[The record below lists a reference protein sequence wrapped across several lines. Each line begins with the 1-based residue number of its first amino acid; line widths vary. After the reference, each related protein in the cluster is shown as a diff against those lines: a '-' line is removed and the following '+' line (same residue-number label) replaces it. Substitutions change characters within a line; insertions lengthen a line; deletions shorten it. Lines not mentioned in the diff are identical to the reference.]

1 MAGAGAPRG
10 LPGERPPSGGGGGR
24 GAASAGT
31 GSTEPGD
38 VVQHRHLLRA
48 EPGHVP
54 VVASATAA
62 GRHRRRRP
70 GPYRS
75 ETRGREPSLTGYR
88 EDLCVACDGP
98 GHRAGTA
105 AHVCASR
112 EGPRAARGRAGGG
125 SRRESSCVRS
135 VGGRECAVGGEP
147 GGGRVRPCRLRTCSG
162 TESSVPIAREE
173 GNRSRRARGECGGRR
188 PAAGCRGRATASVR
202 RGSAYLG
209 GGEQALTGTSS
220 RRSPG
225 TWHVAPVRENRGPD
239 STAGRRV
246 PGPVRSVHRTPGTA
260 GASRWLGSVQG
271 VHSVLRRGRPLL
283 HGGPAASTAVRPGP
297 DRGEAAPQRGKTPRA
312 GSWGCWASPAAPRGG
327 RPAAWEP
334 DGRGHPRR
342 GTRRRLRRPRGR
354 RGGRANAAG
363 PAGGRPPASRGSQP
377 GREPPGGRRVEPES
391 PRRGARPAARRPRAR
406 RAG

>member
-10 LPGERPPSGGGGGR
+10 VPGERPPSGGGWRTRSCVRRHGVR
-24 GAASAGT
+24 GA
-31 GSTEPGD
+31 
-38 VVQHRHLLRA
+38 
-48 EPGHVP
+48 
-54 VVASATAA
+54 
-62 GRHRRRRP
+62 RRRRP
-70 GPYRS
+70 AS
-75 ETRGREPSLTGYR
+75 PS
-88 EDLCVACDGP
+88 P
-98 GHRAGTA
+98 
-105 AHVCASR
+105 ASGA
-112 EGPRAARGRAGGG
+112 GPRPGRRERHCRRSSGADGQVRTGQRPGDGNRPSPGTGRICVSPSTVQDTGPALPHTSAPPGRVRALPEGEPAVGRGENRRASGRSAAGSAPSEASQVAAEFGRAGCGRARG
-125 SRRESSCVRS
+125 PSRRFRS
-135 VGGRECAVGGEP
+135 P
-147 GGGRVRPCRLRTCSG
+147 G
-162 TESSVPIAREE
+162 EE

-225 TWHVAPVRENRGPD
+225 TWHVAPARENRGPD

-246 PGPVRSVHRTPGTA
+246 PGPVRSVHRTPRTA

-334 DGRGHPRR
+334 DGPGHPRR

>member
-1 MAGAGAPRG
+1 MAGGGDP
-10 LPGERPPSGGGGGR
+10 PGTPGGGPPSCGGGGR

-162 TESSVPIAREE
+162 TESSVPIAR
-173 GNRSRRARGECGGRR
+173 GRGQPVSACSRRVRRTASSGWLPWSRYSIGQARERLSRRRRAGPYGNELQEEPGDLARRAGAGEPRAGLDSGSPRARTSPVGTPDPGDCGGQPVARERSGR
-188 PAAGCRGRATASVR
+188 P
-202 RGSAYLG
+202 LG
-209 GGEQALTGTSS
+209 L
-220 RRSPG
+220 
-225 TWHVAPVRENRGPD
+225 
-239 STAGRRV
+239 
-246 PGPVRSVHRTPGTA
+246 TPGTA
-260 GASRWLGSVQG
+260 
-271 VHSVLRRGRPLL
+271 
-283 HGGPAASTAVRPGP
+283 T
-297 DRGEAAPQRGKTPRA
+297 
-312 GSWGCWASPAAPRGG
+312 APRG
-327 RPAAWEP
+327 
-334 DGRGHPRR
+334 
-342 GTRRRLRRPRGR
+342 T
-354 RGGRANAAG
+354 GGIHRG
-363 PAGGRPPASRGSQP
+363 PAGAGSR
-377 GREPPGGRRVEPES
+377 
-391 PRRGARPAARRPRAR
+391 
-406 RAG
+406 